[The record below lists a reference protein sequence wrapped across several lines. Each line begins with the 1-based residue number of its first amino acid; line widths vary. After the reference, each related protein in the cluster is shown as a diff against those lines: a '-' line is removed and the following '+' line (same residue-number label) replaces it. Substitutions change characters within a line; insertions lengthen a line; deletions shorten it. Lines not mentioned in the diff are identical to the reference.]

1 MVIEKISILTMSRG
15 DWLRE
20 RRNSIGGS
28 DVGAILG
35 LNKYRSPYAVWAEK
49 TGRIPEPEDNEAMRQ
64 GRDLEAYVAKRFTEK
79 SGKLVKR
86 CNYLL
91 RNTDAPYLHANID
104 RCVIGEKSGL
114 ECKTAS
120 ALNAKAYNGGSFPDS
135 YYAQCVSYLA
145 VTGWKRW
152 YLAALILNKA
162 FCIYQIT
169 TIKDDD
175 VPEWCESSVYVS
187 SEEIA
192 SLKQFAADFWERYV
206 GADTP
211 PPFDGCASTTNT
223 ISRMYENSRDS
234 VVDLFGRESILS
246 EWDALQRQ
254 AREIHFRKMQ
264 IKQSLM
270 DDLGRADVGVCSDW
284 TVQWKEQKRGV
295 VSVEKLRKT
304 YPGINIGKVMTCK
317 TFRKFSIRKE
327 TSYGTD

>member
-1 MVIEKISILTMSRG
+1 M
-15 DWLRE
+15 
-20 RRNSIGGS
+20 
-28 DVGAILG
+28 
-35 LNKYRSPYAVWAEK
+35 
-49 TGRIPEPEDNEAMRQ
+49 
-64 GRDLEAYVAKRFTEK
+64 
-79 SGKLVKR
+79 
-86 CNYLL
+86 
-91 RNTDAPYLHANID
+91 
-104 RCVIGEKSGL
+104 
-114 ECKTAS
+114 
-120 ALNAKAYNGGSFPDS
+120 
-135 YYAQCVSYLA
+135 
-145 VTGWKRW
+145 
-152 YLAALILNKA
+152 
-162 FCIYQIT
+162 
-169 TIKDDD
+169 
-175 VPEWCESSVYVS
+175 
-187 SEEIA
+187 
-192 SLKQFAADFWERYV
+192 